1 MWTKPWTMK
10 EGFLIGGGLIFAG
23 LMLEL
28 SVGPVRWDAFAWP
41 ANGIVLAGFLAIIAL
56 IYILGNYQLSARLCR
71 FYKGGTPTKRIIN
84 YQLKYAFQFIG
95 TYQAAI
101 PAMVYAVVLT
111 IIMGLTR
118 QQVNGTWLNNML
130 SFWPFVLIYTY
141 ITVILGV
148 VTLKRL
154 CMLRWHLNIRD
165 IAFLLNHLGL
175 FIALTTATLG
185 NADMQRVKMICGV
198 GEPEWR
204 VFDKEG
210 AIKEMPIAIEL
221 KKFIMETYDNGAP
234 KRYASEVQ
242 ILTKSG
248 KNIETTID
256 VNKPYEVDDWKI
268 YQYGYD
274 TQMGAQSQISIFE
287 LVSDPWL
294 PWVYAGFYMMLAGA
308 VLMTLMVLWRRVR
321 TATRKA
327 LWGYFAI
334 AVFASLFAYF
344 FFDSYNTKTL
354 VPALQSPWFA
364 PHVFVYI
371 FAYALLGVA
380 VIIAI
385 YAQIRKNCQLSI
397 VRSTRRGACQSK
409 NCQLDDLVYIS
420 LAFLTIGML
429 FGALWAK
436 EAWGHY
442 WSWDPKE
449 TWAAITWLAYLIYIH
464 YRLMPRANSQEPKA
478 NHLALWILFGSFVL
492 LQMCWWGINY
502 LPSAQSSSV
511 HTYNTSE

>member
-1 MWTKPWTMK
+1 MWNKPWTMK

-23 LMLEL
+23 LMLQL
-28 SVGPVRWDAFAWP
+28 SVGPVLWDAFAWP
-41 ANGIVLAGFLAIIAL
+41 ANGLV
-56 IYILGNYQLSARLCR
+56 LSAFFVMLTTMVYLR
-71 FYKGGTPTKRIIN
+71 KKV
-84 YQLKYAFQFIG
+84 YAFQWMT

-111 IIMGLTR
+111 IIMGVTR

-130 SFWPFVLIYTY
+130 SFWPFVLIYVY
-141 ITVILGV
+141 LTVILGL
-148 VTLKRL
+148 TIHRRFRRIFRGQGTMK
-154 CMLRWHLNIRD
+154 HD
-165 IAFLLNHLGL
+165 IPFMLNHLGL

-185 NADMQRVKMICGV
+185 SADMQRVKMITAI

-204 VFDKEG
+204 AMEQSG
-210 AIKEMPIAIEL
+210 AIKEMEIAIEL

-234 KRYASEVQ
+234 KRFASEIQ

-248 KNIETTID
+248 KNIETIVE
-256 VNKPYEVDDWKI
+256 VNKPYEVDGWKI

-274 TQMGAQSQISIFE
+274 TQMGAQSQISILE

-294 PWVYAGFYMMLAGA
+294 PWVYTGFYMMLAGA
-308 VLMTLMVLWRRVR
+308 ALMTLEVLWRRLR
-321 TATRKA
+321 NATSKA
-327 LWGYFAI
+327 LWVYFGLFVI
-334 AVFASLFAYF
+334 ASLFAYF

-371 FAYALLGVA
+371 FAYTLLGVA
-380 VIIAI
+380 VIIAWWKL
-385 YAQIRKNCQLSI
+385 A
-397 VRSTRRGACQSK
+397 
-409 NCQLDDLVYIS
+409 DDLVYVS

-449 TWAAITWLAYLIYIH
+449 TWAAITWIAYLVYIH
-464 YRLMPRANSQEPKA
+464 YRHIPSHRER
-478 NHLALWILFGSFVL
+478 LALWMLIISFVL

-502 LPSAQSSSV
+502 LPSAQGSSV
-511 HTYNTSE
+511 HTY

>member
-1 MWTKPWTMK
+1 MIKEQNGSYLAMK

-23 LMLEL
+23 LMLQL
-28 SVGPVRWDAFAWP
+28 SVGPVLWDAFAWP
-41 ANGIVLAGFLAIIAL
+41 ANGLV
-56 IYILGNYQLSARLCR
+56 LSAFFVMLTTMVYLR
-71 FYKGGTPTKRIIN
+71 KKV
-84 YQLKYAFQFIG
+84 YAFQWMT

-111 IIMGLTR
+111 IIMGVTR

-130 SFWPFVLIYTY
+130 SFWPFVLIYVY
-141 ITVILGV
+141 LTVILGL
-148 VTLKRL
+148 TIHRRFRRIFRGQGSMK
-154 CMLRWHLNIRD
+154 HD
-165 IAFLLNHLGL
+165 IPFMLNHLGL

-185 NADMQRVKMICGV
+185 SADMQRVKMITAID
-198 GEPEWR
+198 EPEWR
-204 VFDKEG
+204 AMEQSG
-210 AIKEMPIAIEL
+210 AIKEMDIAIEL

-234 KRYASEVQ
+234 KRFASEIQ

-248 KNIETTID
+248 KNIETIVE
-256 VNKPYEVDDWKI
+256 VNKPYEVDGWKI

-274 TQMGAQSQISIFE
+274 TQMGAQSQISILE

-294 PWVYAGFYMMLAGA
+294 PWVYTGFYMMLAGA
-308 VLMTLMVLWRRVR
+308 ALMTLEVLWRRLR
-321 TATRKA
+321 NATSKA
-327 LWGYFAI
+327 LGVYFGLFVI
-334 AVFASLFAYF
+334 ASLFAYF

-371 FAYALLGVA
+371 FAYTLLGVA
-380 VIIAI
+380 VIIAWWKL
-385 YAQIRKNCQLSI
+385 A
-397 VRSTRRGACQSK
+397 
-409 NCQLDDLVYIS
+409 DDLVYVS

-449 TWAAITWLAYLIYIH
+449 TWAAITWIAYLVYIH
-464 YRLMPRANSQEPKA
+464 YRQIPLHRER
-478 NHLALWILFGSFVL
+478 LALWMLIISFVL

-502 LPSAQSSSV
+502 LPSAQGSSV
-511 HTYNTSE
+511 HTY